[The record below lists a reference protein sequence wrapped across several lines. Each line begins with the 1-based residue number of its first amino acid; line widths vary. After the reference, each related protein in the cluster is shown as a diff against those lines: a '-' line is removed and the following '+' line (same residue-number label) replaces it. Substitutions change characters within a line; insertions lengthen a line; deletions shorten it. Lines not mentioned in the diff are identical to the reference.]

1 MVSAIEWQIQEGYS
15 VYTKPLEKPAK
26 DNREYRLLKLD
37 NELQVLIISDPETD
51 RASASLDV
59 HVGSL
64 SDPENLQG
72 LAHFCEHLLFM
83 GTKKYPKENDY
94 YSYLSEHSGTHLPP
108 WMIK

>member
-64 SDPENLQG
+64 SDPVRDN
-72 LAHFCEHLLFM
+72 
-83 GTKKYPKENDY
+83 
-94 YSYLSEHSGTHLPP
+94 S
-108 WMIK
+108 